1 MTRKGQAQLKA
12 VGGLGST
19 KFVSIHSNMLTLVLG
34 VVLALVAL
42 GITQVPATASDEQGT
57 DSPDFAAI
65 DRYVE
70 KEMEATRLPGLAL
83 AIVKDDRVI
92 HMRGFG
98 EADSS
103 GRAVTPQ
110 TPFVIGS
117 TAKSFTALA
126 IMQLVEEGEVEL
138 DAPVKRYIP
147 WFRLADEEVSSRIT
161 VRHLLNQTSGLPAEP
176 GTTYLL
182 REDPSPGALEKEV
195 RTLKNME
202 LERPPGSSFEYNN
215 MNYSV
220 LGLIVQEVSGEPYER
235 YIEKHIFSPLKMEN
249 SFADY
254 LEAKENGLAQGH
266 RYWFGI
272 PRPAEMFY
280 NRGATPAGYL
290 SSSAEDMAHY
300 LIAQLNGGTYDGA
313 RVLSP
318 EGVDEMHRGAVSA
331 NIMGEEVRYGMG
343 WGIRELNGVRTVSH
357 SGTTLAFQANM
368 ILVPEGEWGVMVLQ
382 SAKNYTNGERAE
394 NIGAGV
400 VSLLVGQQPPPAPGP
415 SQMQIALFVLLGV
428 LGLQLVGIG
437 RSVVLIRRWRDRP
450 DLRPQGKTGIA
461 LRVGLPLVLSF
472 LWALLSL
479 AVAPVVLQFP
489 LKGLMLMD
497 FGQLLLLSGAL
508 ALVWGIMRTILV
520 YLVLRGRKTPPDHGA
535 SGEVRIPVEA

>member
-1 MTRKGQAQLKA
+1 
-12 VGGLGST
+12 
-19 KFVSIHSNMLTLVLG
+19 
-34 VVLALVAL
+34 
-42 GITQVPATASDEQGT
+42 
-57 DSPDFAAI
+57 
-65 DRYVE
+65 
-70 KEMEATRLPGLAL
+70 
-83 AIVKDDRVI
+83 
-92 HMRGFG
+92 
-98 EADSS
+98 
-103 GRAVTPQ
+103 VTPQ

-126 IMQLVEEGEVEL
+126 IMQLVEEGKVEL
-138 DAPVKRYIP
+138 GAPVRRYIP
-147 WFRLADEEVSSRIT
+147 WFTLADEEASSRIT
-161 VRHLLNQTSGLPAEP
+161 VRHLLNQTSGLPTEI
-176 GTTYLL
+176 GTVYLL
-182 REDPSPGALEKEV
+182 REDLSPEALEREV
-195 RTLKNME
+195 RALKNMK

-235 YIEKHIFSPLKMEN
+235 YIEEHIFSPLKMEN

-280 NRGATPAGYL
+280 NRGATPSGYL

-318 EGVDEMHRGAVSA
+318 EGVDEMHRGAVRA
-331 NIMGEEVRYGMG
+331 NIMGEKIRYGMG
-343 WGIRELNGVRTVSH
+343 WGIRELNGVKTISH

-400 VSLLVGQQPPPAPGP
+400 VSLLVGQQPPPPPGP
-415 SQMQIALFVLLGV
+415 SQMQIALFVLLGM

-437 RSVVLIRRWRDRP
+437 RSVMLIRRWRARP
-450 DLRPQGKTGIA
+450 DLRPQGKARVA
-461 LRVGLPLVLSF
+461 LRVGLPLILNVP
-472 LWALLSL
+472 WALLSL
-479 AVAPVVLQFP
+479 AVAPTILGFP
-489 LKGLMLMD
+489 LRGLLLLD
-497 FGQLLLLSGAL
+497 FGQALLFSGVF
-508 ALVWGIMRTILV
+508 ALVWGIARGLACVPRTARDRRSKV
-520 YLVLRGRKTPPDHGA
+520 GR
-535 SGEVRIPVEA
+535 S